1 MDKMNKWK
9 LDTGITSIFGLK
21 KLIKVLSAVLL
32 LVVMLM
38 SGIGMITAETSWS
51 DTMYTCIWCLSLV
64 MITDRMD
71 KI

>member
-1 MDKMNKWK
+1 MDKWK
-9 LDTGITSIFGLK
+9 VDTGITSIFGLK